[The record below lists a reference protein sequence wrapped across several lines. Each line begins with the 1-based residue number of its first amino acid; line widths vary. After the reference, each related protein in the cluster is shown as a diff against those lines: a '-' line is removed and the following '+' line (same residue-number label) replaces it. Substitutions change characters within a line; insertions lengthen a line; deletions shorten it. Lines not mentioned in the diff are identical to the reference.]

1 MIREIALQLLALLA
15 GWDRRLRLQKSLL
28 WLPRGLL
35 LGVGAGIILALV
47 ARLRPVLLPDQIAAL
62 TAIAAGVGALGVLA
76 AIWLRQQDSLR
87 LARFFDDTFDLKE
100 RLSTS
105 LEIAAGRIRSPNP
118 EITAHLLEDTLTRAQ
133 RIDPAAYLPLRVRS
147 RDVGLL
153 LGLIAFLAL
162 LLALPNPQSQAL
174 AEQQLMQ
181 ATIQQQVEQLEA
193 LREQVAE
200 NATIDQETRE
210 ALLEAI
216 DRATERLAQEELSRE
231 EAFATLSDL
240 AEEMRAMAERSRT
253 LSPEQREAY
262 RQAADALRDRA
273 ADLSHALEQADP
285 ARTAEALQ
293 QLSRELTGI
302 GQAEQQP
309 LAEALQAAAEA
320 LREVSPEL
328 AENLREAAEALQRE
342 DTAAAQQALEE
353 AAAQAAQEA
362 AQQAGQQAT
371 ESQTAARQIASQ
383 AAQQAEQGAQ
393 QVARQPGQQRQ
404 GQPGGDSG
412 DQTGD
417 GAAATR
423 IQQIQPGQDG
433 QSTES
438 GEQGQASQPGGQA
451 GDEAGEQSQQG
462 IIQGIEPDD
471 SAGDSPGAAPGA
483 GDSAGGQQE
492 GSFAA
497 SGETIDQNNAPDGSG
512 LTEYEPIFAPRAI
525 GAGGGQQVQ
534 LSGSGEPGDTVVDE
548 GDFVQEPEGQ
558 SIIGYDRVF
567 SDYANAAR
575 QALQRDY
582 IPLSMRDIVRNYFA
596 SLEP

>member
-15 GWDRRLRLQKSLL
+15 SWDRRLRFQKSLL

-35 LGVGAGIILALV
+35 LGVGAGVILAV
-47 ARLRPVLLPDQIAAL
+47 AARLRPLLLPAQIAAL
-62 TAIAAGVGALGVLA
+62 TAIAAVVGALGVLA

-105 LEIAAGRIRSPNP
+105 LEIAAGRTRSPNP
-118 EITAHLLEDTLTRAQ
+118 EITARLLEDTLNRAQ
-133 RIDPAAYLPLRVRS
+133 RINPAAYLPLRVRS

-153 LGLIAFLAL
+153 LGLVVFLAL

-181 ATIQQQVEQLEA
+181 AAIQQQVEQLEA

-200 NATIDQETRE
+200 NTTIDQETRE
-210 ALLEAI
+210 AMLEAL

-262 RQAADALRDRA
+262 RQAADAVRDRA
-273 ADLSHALEQADP
+273 TDLGQALEQADP

-342 DTAAAQQALEE
+342 DTGAAQQALEE

-362 AQQAGQQAT
+362 AQEAAQQGA
-371 ESQTAARQIASQ
+371 ESQAAARQIASQ

-404 GQPGGDSG
+404 GQPGGESG

-433 QSTES
+433 QNTES
-438 GEQGQASQPGGQA
+438 DQPGQVGQPGGQA
-451 GDEAGEQSQQG
+451 GDETGEQSQQG

-492 GSFAA
+492 GGFAA
-497 SGETIDQNNAPDGSG
+497 SGETIDQNNAPDGRG
-512 LTEYEPIFAPRAI
+512 LTDYEPIFAPRAI
-525 GAGGGQQVQ
+525 GGSGGQQVQ
-534 LSGSGEPGDTVVDE
+534 LGGSGEPGETVIDE
-548 GDFVQEPEGQ
+548 GNFVQEPAGE